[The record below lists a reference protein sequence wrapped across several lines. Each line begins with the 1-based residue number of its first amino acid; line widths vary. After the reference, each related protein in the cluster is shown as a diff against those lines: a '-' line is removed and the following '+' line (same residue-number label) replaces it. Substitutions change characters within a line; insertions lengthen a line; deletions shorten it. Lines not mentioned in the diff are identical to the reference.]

1 MTDLFLF
8 KSALKETLRPR
19 RLLLALFLVLFP
31 AMIASLY
38 RFMNA
43 EQFDPFDAYNN
54 ASSTMV
60 FGFILVILAVVYGT
74 GVISQEV
81 EQKTIVYLLTRPV
94 PRWRILLMKY
104 LAAVCSI
111 TATVWLASLIL
122 AFAAFGFGDSER
134 SFLLRSS
141 EIQDVPALVAI
152 LNNPDDD
159 VATYLV
165 NHLSDRAKRD
175 LNPEKFSNSQGSN
188 RRDRIRRQ
196 VMLSAQPVRR
206 LSRALREINDQLLS
220 DRGFYSEERFGLIML
235 TDATKKLVEE
245 KPSGKQLAHL
255 NRLLLQQYYPQIIM
269 AREPPVFP
277 LWTDIAVLPV
287 GAFAYGALFLLLAT
301 VLNRPM
307 MYGLVFAFGW
317 ESWVPNI
324 PGKFQYLSIMTYVRA
339 LAPHP
344 KMGQESGGFLQ
355 FMSGTVANDP
365 LSKTTAMMALVGTV
379 VVCLGMAF
387 IIFSN
392 NEYVPR
398 EDAE

>member
-1 MTDLFLF
+1 MSDLYLF
-8 KSALKETLRPR
+8 KSALRENLRPK

-31 AMIASLY
+31 AIIALLY
-38 RFMNA
+38 RTMNA

-54 ASSTMV
+54 ASTTMV

-74 GVISQEV
+74 GVISQEI

-94 PRWRILLMKY
+94 PRWRILMMKY

-111 TATVWLASLIL
+111 TLTVWLATLTL
-122 AFAAFGFGDSER
+122 AFASFGFGDSER

-141 EIQDVPALVAI
+141 EIQDVPGFVDK

-159 VATYLV
+159 VSTYLV
-165 NHLSDRAKRD
+165 KHLSDRAKND
-175 LNPEKFSNSQGSN
+175 LNPEKYFNSQSPN
-188 RRDRIRRQ
+188 RRDRFRRQ
-196 VMLSAQPVRR
+196 AMLGASPVRR
-206 LSRALREINDQLLS
+206 LSRALREINDQLLKDS
-220 DRGFYSEERFGLIML
+220 DFYSEERFGMIMMSD
-235 TDATKKLVEE
+235 TTKKLIAA

-269 AREPPVFP
+269 VREPPVFS
-277 LWTDIAVLPV
+277 LWTDLAVLPL
-287 GAFAYGALFLLLAT
+287 GALAYGALFLLLAT
-301 VLNRPM
+301 ILNRPM

-324 PGKFQYLSIMTYVRA
+324 PGKFQYVSIMTYVRT

-344 KMGQESGGFLQ
+344 KMGQEASGMLQ
-355 FMSGTVANDP
+355 FLSGTVANDP
-365 LSKTTAMMALVGTV
+365 LSITTAVLALAGTV

-387 IIFSN
+387 MIFSN